1 MTDLNLRINGD
12 ASGAV
17 SAFNDA
23 GGAAEG
29 LGEDVGKSVVK
40 WQELANVA
48 KAAAE
53 MVVRFGVDAV
63 KAYAESERVQRQL
76 ARAAG
81 DYADVLDDQAEALSR
96 LYAVDDDIIK
106 QSEILL
112 TQWGG
117 VGAATKEVEEAILN
131 YAAATGQD
139 AVGATQDLIRN
150 VESGGVGLAKLGVHF
165 TATGDKGKDLAAA
178 VAALNAKFGGAAT
191 ADAESLTGSLRGA
204 GLAFD
209 DLQKSIGESI
219 AGFMQET
226 GAVGALT
233 SALREMDEFITQKR
247 ARGELDEKLRA
258 LDLANA
264 KTELANAQYEL
275 NEAMMEGQSDTIIQM
290 FSEDVDRAQAK
301 LDALVGS
308 SKDLALP
315 GIGSVTGTTNKAQHE
330 AAAEDAKKGLEL
342 TKHYV
347 QEETAAVRD
356 GMAEQSVLIQQQNEE
371 AAAADKEMRAQALA
385 DQQKYY
391 DAQEKAALESHKQR
405 SALEREALAA
415 TLKAEEERLH
425 AAEDALR
432 KQEQAWHNA
441 GDQIGAA
448 FVNALSDQLASL
460 ASGGEFDAA
469 VFVGEILA
477 ATISIAATAI
487 GSAYGQPALGAAIGN
502 LAAMGVRAG
511 AGAISAESRSKGIG
525 AKKYHTGGV
534 VQGGLV
540 DDWPRLSSGG
550 LLPDERPIIAQT
562 GEVVAS
568 RNDVARAG
576 GPQAMKEMLR
586 TGGRPGVVVNVTALD
601 ALSAARSFVGEVGE
615 GLKQAVRSG
624 HGAVPALLG
633 VSPR

>member
-106 QSEILL
+106 QSEVLL

-219 AGFMQET
+219 AGFMQES
-226 GAVGALT
+226 GAVGVLT
-233 SALREMDEFITQKR
+233 SALREMNEFITQKR
-247 ARGELDEKLRA
+247 ARGELDEKIRA

-264 KTELANAQYEL
+264 KQALADAQYEL
-275 NEAMMEGQSDTIIQM
+275 NEAMMEGQSDTIIKM
-290 FSEDVDRAQAK
+290 FTEDMDRAQAK
-301 LDALVGS
+301 LDALVGK
-308 SKDLALP
+308 SKELSLP
-315 GIGSVTGTTNKAQHE
+315 SVTGTTNKGMHD
-330 AAAEDAKKGLEL
+330 AAAEAAKKSLTL
-342 TKHYV
+342 TKEYV
-347 QEETAAVRD
+347 QEETAAVKD
-356 GMAEQSVLIQQQNEE
+356 GMAEQSVTIEQQNEE
-371 AAAADKEMRAQALA
+371 SLEADRQMYAQALEEQRKA
-385 DQQKYY
+385 S
-391 DAQEKAALESHKQR
+391 DAEAKAALDSWKQQ
-405 SALEREALAA
+405 AA
-415 TLKAEEERLH
+415 IKKAEQEKMLKDEEE
-425 AAEDALR
+425 AEKRATEEARRNLEAKER
-432 KQEQAWHNA
+432 QWKAT

-448 FVNALSDQLASL
+448 FVNALSDQLAKL
-460 ASGGEFDAA
+460 ADGGEFDAA
-469 VFVGEILA
+469 QFVGSILSA
-477 ATISIAATAI
+477 VFSIAASAI
-487 GSAYGQPALGAAIGN
+487 GTAYGMPALGAAIGN
-502 LAAMGVRAG
+502 LGSMGIQAGFGEMSRSNRSRGNMPKKFHSGGWVGDEATLPRYHSGSWIGADEHAAILQSGERVLSRNEVQRMGGKGGVDSAAKGGPSLTVNISALNAKSVAESVESDFGLGLRRAIRAG
-511 AGAISAESRSKGIG
+511 RGN
-525 AKKYHTGGV
+525 V
-534 VQGGLV
+534 GLMGMV
-540 DDWPRLSSGG
+540 
-550 LLPDERPIIAQT
+550 
-562 GEVVAS
+562 
-568 RNDVARAG
+568 
-576 GPQAMKEMLR
+576 
-586 TGGRPGVVVNVTALD
+586 PG
-601 ALSAARSFVGEVGE
+601 
-615 GLKQAVRSG
+615 
-624 HGAVPALLG
+624 
-633 VSPR
+633 

>member
-1 MTDLNLRINGD
+1 MSDIEIRLNGD

-17 SAFNDA
+17 GAFNEA
-23 GGAAEG
+23 GGAVGE
-29 LGEDVGKSVVK
+29 LGDDVGKSVVK

-165 TATGDKGKDLAAA
+165 TETGDKGKDLAAA

-219 AGFMQET
+219 AGFMQEA

-247 ARGELDEKLRA
+247 SRGELDEKIRA

-264 KTELANAQYEL
+264 KQALTDAQYEL
-275 NEAMMEGQSDTIIQM
+275 NEAMMEGQSDTIIKM
-290 FSEDVDRAQAK
+290 FTEDMDRAQAK
-301 LDALVGS
+301 LDALVGK
-308 SKDLALP
+308 SKELTLP
-315 GIGSVTGTTNKAQHE
+315 SVTGTTNKGMHD
-330 AAAEDAKKGLEL
+330 AAAEAAKKSLTL
-342 TKHYV
+342 TKEYV
-347 QEETAAVRD
+347 QEETAAVKD

-371 AAAADKEMRAQALA
+371 ALEADRQMYAQALA
-385 DQQKYY
+385 ERQKYH
-391 DAQEKAALESHKQR
+391 DAQEKAALDSWKQQ
-405 SALEREALAA
+405 SAMERKA
-415 TLKAEEERLH
+415 TEDMLKAEEE
-425 AAEDALR
+425 AEKRAT
-432 KQEQAWHNA
+432 QEARQSIEAKERQWKA
-441 GDQIGAA
+441 TGDQIGAA
-448 FVNALSDQLASL
+448 FVNALSDQLAKL
-460 ASGGEFDAA
+460 ADGGEFDAA
-469 VFVGEILA
+469 QFVGSILSA
-477 ATISIAATAI
+477 VFSIAASAI
-487 GSAYGQPALGAAIGN
+487 GTAYGMPALGAAIGN
-502 LAAMGVRAG
+502 LGSMGIQAGFGEMSRSNRSRGNMPKKFHSGGWVGDEATLPRYHSGSWIGADEHAAILQSGERVLSRNEVQRMGGKGGVDSAAKGGPSLTVNVSALNAKSVAESVESDFGLGLRRAIRAG
-511 AGAISAESRSKGIG
+511 RGN
-525 AKKYHTGGV
+525 V
-534 VQGGLV
+534 GLMGMV
-540 DDWPRLSSGG
+540 
-550 LLPDERPIIAQT
+550 
-562 GEVVAS
+562 
-568 RNDVARAG
+568 
-576 GPQAMKEMLR
+576 
-586 TGGRPGVVVNVTALD
+586 PG
-601 ALSAARSFVGEVGE
+601 
-615 GLKQAVRSG
+615 
-624 HGAVPALLG
+624 
-633 VSPR
+633 